1 MGDEITVAGMQK
13 EQAELQGY
21 FDRAREAFDEVR
33 VVYETAKANL
43 VKFNNKYGRVLE
55 VLDSSE

>member
-13 EQAELQGY
+13 EQKELRNSFHSARKS
-21 FDRAREAFDEVR
+21 FDKAQKT
-33 VVYETAKANL
+33 YETAKRNL